1 MPPRRKKQPVPK
13 PRRKPAAHLLFI
25 ECQTSLLKKQSLA
38 IGKGWHA
45 RLASLYPEKKIVL
58 AATDARADLANRLG
72 EVVRNGTRYRAVVV
86 IAHSNHAG
94 IKLTNEDFCD
104 WSQLATWLEPLAPEH
119 LLLVAC
125 DAGRL
130 TGVCTLFQSLPSLRT
145 IYASP
150 VPVAP
155 QHAQFLDFL
164 LLQLI
169 AQRGVDES
177 LLRVTQFAAFL
188 ATKAVIFQWR
198 RTDCWSKKAFEGHL
212 LSIAA
217 QFFK

>member
-1 MPPRRKKQPVPK
+1 MPPRSKKPAPK

-25 ECQTSLLKKQSLA
+25 ECQTSLLKAQSLA
-38 IGKGWHA
+38 MGGNWHL
-45 RLASLYPEKKIVL
+45 RLSRLYPDKRIGL
-58 AATDARADLANRLG
+58 AAIDSRTDLTNRLG
-72 EVVRNGTRYRAVVV
+72 ELVQDGTRYRAVVM

-94 IKLTNEDFCD
+94 IELTNEDFCD
-104 WSQLATWLEPLAPEH
+104 WTQLATWLKPLAPEH

-130 TGVCTLFQSLPSLRT
+130 TGVCTLFRSLPSLKT

-155 QHAQFLDFL
+155 DHAEFLDLL

-169 AQRGVDES
+169 GQRRVDEPM
-177 LLRVTQFAAFL
+177 LRFTQIAAFL
-188 ATKAVIFQWR
+188 TTKAIIFQWR
-198 RTDCWSKKAFEGHL
+198 RSDCRPGRTFEGHI
-212 LSIAA
+212 LSIGA
-217 QFFK
+217 QLLK

>member
-1 MPPRRKKQPVPK
+1 MPPRRKKQPAPK

-38 IGKGWHA
+38 IAGGWHA
-45 RLASLYPEKKIVL
+45 RLSSLYPEKKIIL
-58 AATDARADLANRLG
+58 AATDGRADLANRLG
-72 EVVRNGTRYRAVVV
+72 EFVQGGTRYRAVVIV
-86 IAHSNHAG
+86 AHSNHAG
-94 IKLTNEDFCD
+94 IKLTSEDFCD

-155 QHAQFLDFL
+155 QHAEFLDFL

-169 AQRGVDES
+169 GQRRIDES
-177 LLRVTQFAAFL
+177 VLRLTQFAAYL

-198 RTDCWSKKAFEGHL
+198 RSDCQAHKSFEGHL